1 MQKTRLV
8 DIINMKNIDPVW
20 KLFTGYILVLLLILT
35 CSKANAQIVVTQFNA
50 EWNSV
55 NAVAWLDKL
64 SDCDIA
70 IVDIG
75 KEVKLQQK
83 HKIVI
88 VPTIIIFKDGEE
100 TERFQ
105 ADLSF
110 KMLATR
116 KELQEV
122 INEQIL
128 SDF

>member
-1 MQKTRLV
+1 MSK
-8 DIINMKNIDPVW
+8 I
-20 KLFTGYILVLLLILT
+20 ILT
-35 CSKANAQIVVTQFNA
+35 LLMAFSITANAQIVVTEFNA
-50 EWNSV
+50 EWNAANQV
-55 NAVAWLDKL
+55 DWLSKL
-64 SDCDIA
+64 SDCNITK
-70 IVDIG
+70 VDIT

-100 TERFQ
+100 IERFQ

-122 INEQIL
+122 INEQIM

>member
-1 MQKTRLV
+1 MNKIL
-8 DIINMKNIDPVW
+8 II
-20 KLFTGYILVLLLILT
+20 LFLMFSL
-35 CSKANAQIVVTQFNA
+35 SANAQIVVTEFNA
-50 EWNSV
+50 EWNAV
-55 NAVAWLDKL
+55 NGVEWLNKL

-70 IVDIG
+70 KVDIM
-75 KEVKLQQK
+75 KQAELQKK

-100 TERFQ
+100 IKRFQ

-110 KMLATR
+110 KMLATK

-122 INEQIL
+122 IDEQIM